1 MEVPRVVWL
10 GGTPPRRY
18 LGPKRELF
26 VLLPPDDLYPDQ
38 RHPHFIELAVQT
50 LNQCLSSRVE
60 IGCSWCSTD
69 RSESSRTYATSGY
82 ISPVS
87 PIGLIRICGRGYQAR
102 PTATDLTSAL
112 AA

>member
-26 VLLPPDDLYPDQ
+26 VLFPRGDLYPDQ

-50 LNQCLSSRVE
+50 LNQCLSERVE
-60 IGCSWCSTD
+60 IGWSSCSTD
-69 RSESSRTYATSGY
+69 LSESFRTYVTSEH
-82 ISPVS
+82 
-87 PIGLIRICGRGYQAR
+87 IGPIRICGRGDQA
-102 PTATDLTSAL
+102 
-112 AA
+112 